1 MHSTRVN
8 GQYSHFCRPQN
19 GTLRRFRFPPTCE
32 THAHERK
39 QRARAASD
47 ISDLAPFSAGLSL
60 APVAPERFHGG
71 ERRCETAATFA
82 TWHFLDGLRRVRR
95 RYGETT
101 ATADAAEREVQ
112 SVRLLTQT
120 FSVPTLTPLRGV
132 PALFDRV
139 LELRTGR
146 AQQEGPVVILP
157 RVAEVS
163 RLYLFSNPPRAGFCT
178 GPPLA

>member
-1 MHSTRVN
+1 MPQQQHFPASGFLRRARRARTHAPDTSWPGYLLCTVRQYEYSSTGMHSTRVN

-101 ATADAAEREVQ
+101 ATAGAAEREVQ

-120 FSVPTLTPLRGV
+120 FSKTMCRFRFVFL
-132 PALFDRV
+132 
-139 LELRTGR
+139 
-146 AQQEGPVVILP
+146 
-157 RVAEVS
+157 S
-163 RLYLFSNPPRAGFCT
+163 R
-178 GPPLA
+178 